1 MKIISLLNE
10 LERIIQEASSLP
22 LSSKVMVNPE
32 QVLEIVQEIMHNLP
46 EDLKEAQYVREE
58 RKKILIEAQNDAER
72 IINDAESKIR
82 DMVDENQITQSAYLE
97 AEEIRQSTNE
107 YADNILRKVQM
118 NLNNVIEQIEENRN
132 ELKSN

>member
-32 QVLEIVQEIMHNLP
+32 QVLEIVQEVMHNLP

-58 RKKILIEAQNDAER
+58 RKKILI
-72 IINDAESKIR
+72 
-82 DMVDENQITQSAYLE
+82 
-97 AEEIRQSTNE
+97 
-107 YADNILRKVQM
+107 
-118 NLNNVIEQIEENRN
+118 
-132 ELKSN
+132 